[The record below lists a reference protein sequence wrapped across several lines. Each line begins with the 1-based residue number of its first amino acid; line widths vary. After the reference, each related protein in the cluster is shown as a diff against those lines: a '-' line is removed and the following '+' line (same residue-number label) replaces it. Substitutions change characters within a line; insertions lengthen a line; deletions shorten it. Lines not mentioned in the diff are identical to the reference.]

1 MSAHASYRH
10 AQWFT
15 AMWLGLPLP
24 ALFVSMAALREPDAH
39 LMQALGIAWGVCV
52 VGLASFGR
60 LVIELR
66 DDRLHWTFGFLGWP
80 RWDLSLQEIELVQCV
95 RTSAWRGAGIKVLGK
110 DKLFSVSIG
119 GTAVRLGLSG
129 GRVITL
135 GTPEPERLA
144 ASIEA
149 RRAPPR

>member
-10 AQWFT
+10 TQWFT

-24 ALFVSMAALREPDAH
+24 ALFVSVAA
-39 LMQALGIAWGVCV
+39 
-52 VGLASFGR
+52 
-60 LVIELR
+60 LR
-66 DDRLHWTFGFLGWP
+66 DDRLRWTFGFLGWP

-119 GTAVRLGLSG
+119 GPALRLGLSG
-129 GRVITL
+129 GRIVTL

-144 ASIEA
+144 AFIEA
-149 RRAPPR
+149 RRPPPR

>member
-1 MSAHASYRH
+1 VSAHASYRH
-10 AQWFT
+10 TQWFT
-15 AMWLGLPLP
+15 AMWLSLPLP
-24 ALFVSMAALREPDAH
+24 ALFVSVAALRESDAH

-66 DDRLHWTFGFLGWP
+66 DDRLHWTFGLLGWP
-80 RWDLSLQEIELVQCV
+80 RWDLLLQEIERVQCV
-95 RTSAWRGAGIKVLGK
+95 RTSAWRGAGIKALGK

-119 GTAVRLGLSG
+119 GPALRLDLSG
-129 GRVITL
+129 GRIVTL

-144 ASIEA
+144 ALIEA
-149 RRAPPR
+149 RRPPPR

>member
-1 MSAHASYRH
+1 MSVQASYRH
-10 AQWFT
+10 TQWFT

-24 ALFVSMAALREPDAH
+24 ALYVSVVALRNPDPH
-39 LMQALGIAWGVCV
+39 LMQALGIAWGVCL
-52 VGLASFGR
+52 VGLASLGR

-66 DDRLHWTFGFLGWP
+66 GDRLQWTFGFLGWP

-129 GRVITL
+129 GRVVTL

-144 ASIEA
+144 AFIEA
-149 RRAPPR
+149 RRTPPR